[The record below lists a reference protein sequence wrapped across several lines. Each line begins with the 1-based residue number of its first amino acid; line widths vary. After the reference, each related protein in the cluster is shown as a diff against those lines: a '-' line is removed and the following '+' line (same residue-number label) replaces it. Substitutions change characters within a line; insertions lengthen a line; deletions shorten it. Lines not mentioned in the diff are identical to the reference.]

1 MQEVSTS
8 IEYKGK
14 SYKLVFNLNT
24 MEEIQEEYGSLTRWG
39 DLTEGNDGRE
49 VDIKALKFG
58 FKAMLNE
65 GIDISNDEEGKNEP
79 FLTSKFVG
87 RMLTDIGFDRVT
99 EEIKS
104 VVVESTASDEKNE

>member
-1 MQEVSTS
+1 MKEVSTN

-14 SYKLVFNLNT
+14 SYKLVFNLNA

-39 DLTEGNDGRE
+39 DLTEGNNGE

-65 GIDISNDEEGKNEP
+65 GIDISNEEEGKNEP
-79 FLTSKFVG
+79 FLTSKAVG
-87 RMLTDIGFDRVT
+87 RMLTDIGFENVT
-99 EEIKS
+99 EKIKD